1 MITEH
6 YDIAIIGSGPAG
18 QRAAIQAAKKGSKV
32 VVIDRRAYK
41 LGGVSLHTGTIPSK
55 TLREAVLYLR
65 GMRRKKIYGE
75 SHRFK
80 NDITLD
86 SLMERVERILSYEL
100 KIIEA
105 QLAKNGIHTL
115 YGQASF
121 LDSHTLAVH
130 DREGEKIAEVA
141 ADKIIIATGTIP
153 RHAPDVPFDYEVIFD
168 SNFMFSHKS
177 KLKTLPK
184 TLIVYGAGVI
194 GSEYAVMFAA
204 LGCKVWLMDNHKELF
219 PFLDN
224 KIVQLLTD
232 HMEKMDLTL
241 MMGHPYKSI
250 EVTPEGK
257 GKLETQ
263 DGTVVEAEA
272 ILFSKGR
279 VPCVDPLNLGAA
291 GVELTGNKLIKV
303 NETYRTSVENIYAC
317 GDVIGFP
324 ALASTSSEQ
333 GRVTA
338 RFALGLEIKH
348 HKPELFP
355 FAIYTI
361 PEISFI
367 GKTEEQLKKENIP
380 YEKGIAY
387 YYEVAKA
394 AIAGDDTG
402 ALKILFHPETL
413 DVLGVHI
420 IGDQAAEIIH
430 IGQLVMTFNGKLDS
444 FIKNVFNYP
453 TWAEAYKVAALNGI
467 NRLPDKDL

>member
-1 MITEH
+1 MVKEH
-6 YDIAIIGSGPAG
+6 YDIAVIGSGPAG
-18 QRAAIQAAKKGSKV
+18 QRAAIQAAKKKKKV
-32 VVIDRRAYK
+32 VIIDRRAYK

-65 GMRRKKIYGE
+65 GMRRKKIYGP
-75 SHRFK
+75 SHRF
-80 NDITLD
+80 NENITLE
-86 SLMERVERILSYEL
+86 SLLERVETILSYEL
-100 KIIEA
+100 KIIET
-105 QLAKNGIHTL
+105 QLIKNGVRFL

-121 LDSHTLAVH
+121 LDRHTLEVRT
-130 DREGEKIAEVA
+130 REGEKIAEVT

-153 RHAPDVPFDYEVIFD
+153 RHAPGVTFDYEVIFD
-168 SNFMFSHKS
+168 SNFIFSSKS
-177 KLKTLPK
+177 KIKALPRS
-184 TLIVYGAGVI
+184 LIVYGAGVI

-204 LGCKVWLMDNHKELF
+204 LGCKVWLIDNHKELF
-219 PFLDN
+219 PFLDG
-224 KIVQLLTD
+224 KIVHLLKE
-232 HMEKMDLTL
+232 HMERMDMTL
-241 MMGHPYKSI
+241 MMGHPYKTI
-250 EVTPEGK
+250 DVTPEGK
-257 GKLETQ
+257 GRLVTE
-263 DGTVVEAEA
+263 DGTTLEAEA

-279 VPCVDPLNLGAA
+279 LPCVDPLNLDAV
-291 GVELTGNKLIKV
+291 GVELSENGLIKV
-303 NETYRTSVENIYAC
+303 NESYRTSVENIYAC

-324 ALASTSSEQ
+324 ALASTSAEQ

-338 RFALGLEIKH
+338 RYALDLEIRH

-367 GKTEEQLKKENIP
+367 GKTEEQLKEENVP
-380 YEKGIAY
+380 YEKGICY

-413 DVLGVHI
+413 DIHGVHI

-430 IGQLVMTFNGKLDS
+430 VGQLVMYFKGKLDA

-467 NRLPDKDL
+467 NKLLNKDF